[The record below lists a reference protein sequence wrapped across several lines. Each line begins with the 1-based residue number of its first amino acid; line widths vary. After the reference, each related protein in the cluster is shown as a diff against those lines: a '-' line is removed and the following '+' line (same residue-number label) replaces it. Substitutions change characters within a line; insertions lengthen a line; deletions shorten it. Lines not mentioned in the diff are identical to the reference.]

1 MLANCELRIAIIWEM
16 WWRETHRTDR
26 TYMPLSFA
34 ITNLENLRWHKLN
47 IHAALKKRKIRKLE
61 LIWWMVSLSLSCLP
75 CIFFSFFK
83 TWTKRWRQFWLII
96 AKLIQNRRIKQT
108 SHKVSGFSCWVF
120 FLRCNKK
127 ILEIIHTHTHT
138 MPYIDKCWIA
148 ESSLVCRLICTVC
161 WLFFFLLLS
170 AIF

>member
-75 CIFFSFFK
+75 CIFF
-83 TWTKRWRQFWLII
+83 
-96 AKLIQNRRIKQT
+96 
-108 SHKVSGFSCWVF
+108 F
-120 FLRCNKK
+120 FLQNLNETMTAILIDNSKANSKSSNQTNKPQSK
-127 ILEIIHTHTHT
+127 WFFMLSVFLALQQKDTWNHTHTHT
-138 MPYIDKCWIA
+138 HN
-148 ESSLVCRLICTVC
+148 
-161 WLFFFLLLS
+161 
-170 AIF
+170 AIYW